1 MACEFK
7 ISVKKLK
14 SMEGPSLV
22 ILKEELKPFV
32 GKTIVKASGLSKIDY
47 APFQNQKIKAFR
59 SWGKHFLIVFRK
71 FTVRI
76 HFLMFG
82 SYRVNERKE
91 TNPRLHLLF
100 EDEQELNFYTT
111 AVRIITEELDDVYD
125 WSADVMSDEWN
136 PAKARKKLKASPNM
150 NVGDALLDQNIFSGV
165 GNIIKNEVL
174 YRISVHPNSL
184 VGNLPPR
191 KLSALIA
198 EARNYSF
205 DFYHWK
211 KVYQL
216 RKHWLIFTKKKCP
229 RCKEQ
234 AVKEYTGKT
243 RRRSF
248 FCNNCQV
255 LY

>member
-1 MACEFK
+1 
-7 ISVKKLK
+7 
-14 SMEGPSLV
+14 MEGPSLV
-22 ILKEELKPFV
+22 ILKEELKPFS
-32 GKTIVKASGLSKIDY
+32 GKTVAKASGLSKVDY
-47 APFQNQKIKAFR
+47 SQFEGQKIKAFK

-71 FTVRI
+71 FSVRI

-82 SYRVNERKE
+82 SYRINERKE
-91 TNPRLHLLF
+91 TNPRLQLVF

-111 AVRIITEELDDVYD
+111 AVRIITEDLDEVYD

-136 PAKARKKLKASPNM
+136 PVRARKKLKAAPDM
-150 NVGDALLDQNIFSGV
+150 NVSDALLDQTIFSGV
-165 GNIIKNEVL
+165 GNIIKNELL

-191 KLSALIA
+191 KLSALIQ

-205 DFYHWK
+205 DFYNWK

-216 RKHWLIFTKKKCP
+216 KKHWLIFTKKKCP
-229 RCKEQ
+229 RCKGQ
-234 AVKEYTGKT
+234 TVKEYTGKT
-243 RRRSF
+243 QRRSF